1 MMLSK
6 GEKLFVITRRQFEGD
21 LRRHF
26 VGEVQ
31 GTTEWA
37 VRVQGYLFVYDN
49 VNNVYVRREGE
60 RTRIFSLV
68 DAGLVINL
76 LPREAVLKDVRY
88 RADEEDHLVLTDEKS
103 FKLDIN
109 EFGFYR

>member
-1 MMLSK
+1 MLSK
-6 GEKLFVITRRQFEGD
+6 GDKLFVITRRLFEGD

-31 GTTEWA
+31 ETTERA
-37 VRVQGYLFVYDN
+37 VRVQGYMFVYDDA
-49 VNNVYVRREGE
+49 NNVYVRREGE

-68 DAGLVINL
+68 DAGLVINV
-76 LPREAVLKDVRY
+76 LPRDVALKDIQY
-88 RADEEDHLVLTDEKS
+88 RDDEENHLVLTDEKS